1 MFNLNFITMV
11 TVIDYHVRES
21 KKGDTFTTL
30 TLQGDLEMIMSQN
43 SGKYYATAR
52 KASIITT
59 FNEEACK
66 ALVGTTLTGRIE
78 KKPVDKPYDYLIP
91 DTDEVIKL
99 DFTYEFN
106 PEPSNVE
113 ETVFA

>member
-1 MFNLNFITMV
+1 MKRYVKPWSAQQLP
-11 TVIDYHVRES
+11 
-21 KKGDTFTTL
+21 
-30 TLQGDLEMIMSQN
+30 
-43 SGKYYATAR
+43 
-52 KASIITT
+52 
-59 FNEEACK
+59 
-66 ALVGTTLTGRIE
+66 GRIE

-99 DFTYEFN
+99 DYTYEFN